1 MASVRASPK
10 AIEFFFF
17 FSRSLS
23 MDRPMT
29 TRCLTVG
36 QVAPTPSSRPAVCL
50 SLPAHVSLLTH
61 LPNRPPW
68 CKRSFSTSKH
78 DQNRGF
84 TCANPK
90 LWSRIPVRNPLPPP
104 FPHHPPGRARSRTSA
119 FNPRR
124 APAATFLSLSLSF
137 PRLSPTGLFW
147 KMSHHAGEVR
157 W

>member
-1 MASVRASPK
+1 MCVLRRKLSS
-10 AIEFFFF
+10 FFFF

-36 QVAPTPSSRPAVCL
+36 QVAPTPSSRPAVRL

-104 FPHHPPGRARSRTSA
+104 FPHHPPGR
-119 FNPRR
+119 RR
-124 APAATFLSLSLSF
+124 ARAPRLLTLAAHRLPPSPLSLSLSLAF
-137 PRLSPTGLFW
+137 RPPASFGKFRTTR
-147 KMSHHAGEVR
+147 AR
-157 W
+157 